1 MKIKLPSLALRRR
14 ALHTLL
20 CALAVALCLMLILV
34 MDTVENNNGLR
45 VDLSFNSITTYSDVT
60 EEVLGS
66 LSYPVHVYAL
76 FSSGSED
83 LQLIE
88 LLNRYQAACDKFT
101 WSQENLTR
109 NPLLAQIVSSDL
121 GDADVSSDCMVIRCE
136 ATGRTRILSGTDY
149 VQYSYNTETGAYD
162 AAGWTYEKSL
172 SEALLYVTSDELPL
186 LQLLTGHDELD
197 ADEAAVMEEKL
208 TSANYQLTRIN
219 LALGDIPD
227 PSAPLFILSPR
238 MDLTADELQTL
249 YNFAQLGGNFF
260 ITIDFDDPDEL
271 PNFFSLYR
279 EYGFEPLP
287 GILVADAN
295 DAASYYYNNSQLL
308 PEMLPGDIT
317 DYLYA
322 NDYTHIVMVGA
333 RALKMPGETDNS
345 LLLSACLQSGETAY
359 IRNFDETLSNEQISI
374 EKQEGDLT
382 GQFALALSADRAFQ
396 DGTRSR
402 AFIIGS
408 SAIFTD
414 STGYMFLNTYAGEF
428 LLYATDYISGG
439 ETIQLDILARD
450 AVRPQLSYT
459 DITVP
464 TLLLTLAPLMV
475 LVIALAVLRP
485 RRHL

>member
-1 MKIKLPSLALRRR
+1 MKIKFPAALRRK

-20 CALAVALCLMLILV
+20 CYLSVALCLMTILV
-34 MDTVENNNGLR
+34 MDTVEDNHGLR
-45 VDLSFNSITTYSDVT
+45 RDLSFNAITTYSDVT
-60 EEVLGS
+60 DQVLSS
-66 LSYPVHVYAL
+66 LAYPVHVYAL

-88 LLNRYQAACDKFT
+88 LLNRYQAACEKFT

-109 NPLLAQIVSSDL
+109 NPLLAQIVSSELSDE
-121 GDADVSSDCMVIRCE
+121 AVSSDCMVIRCE
-136 ATGRTRILSGTDY
+136 KTGRTRILTGTDY
-149 VQYSYNTETGAYD
+149 VQYSYNVETGAYD
-162 AAGWTYEKSL
+162 AAGFTYEKSL

-186 LQLLTGHDELD
+186 LQILTGHDELD
-197 ADEAAVMEEKL
+197 EDEAAVMEDKL
-208 TSANYQLTRIN
+208 ESANYELTRIN

-227 PSAPLFILSPR
+227 PAAPLFILSPR
-238 MDLTADELQTL
+238 MDLTEDELNTL
-249 YNFAQLGGNFF
+249 YDFARLGGNFF

-271 PNFFSLYR
+271 PHFYSLYR

-295 DAASYYYNNSQLL
+295 DSASYYYNNSQLL
-308 PEMLPGDIT
+308 PQMLPGDVT

-322 NDYTHIVMVGA
+322 NGYTHIVMVGA
-333 RALKMPGETDNS
+333 RGLKMPGETDNS
-345 LLLSACLQSGETAY
+345 LLLTTCLQSGETAY

-374 EKQEGDLT
+374 EKQENDLT
-382 GQFALALSADRAFQ
+382 GQFALALSADRAYS

-414 STGYMFLNTYAGEF
+414 TTGYMFSNTYSGEL
-428 LLYATDYISGG
+428 LLYAADYLSAG
-439 ETIQLDILARD
+439 ETIHLDILARD

-464 TLLLTLAPLMV
+464 TLLLTLAPLLV
-475 LVIALAVLRP
+475 LVIALAILRP

>member
-1 MKIKLPSLALRRR
+1 MKRPSLSFRRK

-20 CALAVALCLMLILV
+20 CSLSVALCLMLILV
-34 MDTVENNNGLR
+34 MDTVETNYGLR
-45 VDLSFNSITTYSDVT
+45 RDLSFNSITTYSDVT
-60 EEVLGS
+60 EKVLEN
-66 LSYPVHVYAL
+66 LAHPVHVYAL

-88 LLNRYQAACDKFT
+88 LLNRYQASCEKFT
-101 WSQENLTR
+101 WSKENLTR

-121 GDADVSSDCMVIRCE
+121 GDSGVSSDCMVIRCE
-136 ATGRTRILSGTDY
+136 NTGRTRILSGTDY

-172 SEALLYVTSDELPL
+172 SEALLYVTSDEVPL
-186 LQLLTGHDELD
+186 IQILTGHDELD
-197 ADEAAVMEEKL
+197 ESEAAAMEDKL
-208 TSANYQLTRIN
+208 EGANYQLSRVN
-219 LALGDIPD
+219 LMLGDIPD
-227 PSAPLFILSPR
+227 PAYPLFILSPR
-238 MDLTADELQTL
+238 MDLTEDELQTL
-249 YNFAQLGGNFF
+249 YHFAQLGGNFF
-260 ITIDFDDPDEL
+260 ITIDFDDPDDL
-271 PNFFSLYR
+271 PNFHSLYR

-308 PEMLPGDIT
+308 PEMLPGDVT

-322 NDYTHIVMVGA
+322 NDFTHIVMVGA

-345 LLLSACLQSGETAY
+345 LLISTCLQSGETAY
-359 IRNFDETLSNEQISI
+359 IRNFDEGLSNEQISI

-382 GQFALALSADRAFQ
+382 GRFALALSADRAFS

-414 STGYMFLNTYAGEF
+414 TTGYMFANTYSGEL
-428 LLYATDYISGG
+428 LLYAADYVSGG
-439 ETIQLDILARD
+439 DTISLDIIARD

-464 TLLLTLAPLMV
+464 TLLITLAPLMV